1 MSRQKTVRTN
11 KAYTLDNPI
20 EGAVLVGRGVKGLAR
35 LGFRYRTE
43 LGLLA
48 LVAVL
53 YFGVRHEI
61 GPRWAT
67 FCTLAGRRARA
78 RVWLVAPVG
87 DGRLSCARTRRLV
100 IEVFKQTRV
109 ENVAGQLPMIRRS
122 MVTPAGERLIV
133 WCRAGQSAELLDAR
147 VEELRAGARCRHVT
161 VTRDPNRSHRVSI
174 DVIRRETLAGVLVRS
189 PLLDLAGRIDP
200 TPPTASE
207 VQP

>member
-11 KAYTLDNPI
+11 KAYKLDNPV
-20 EGAVLVGRGVKGLAR
+20 EGLVLAGRGVKALAR

-43 LGLLA
+43 LGFLA

-53 YFGVRHEI
+53 YFGVRHEV

-67 FCTLAGRRARA
+67 FCTLAAAVLVLSWGWSRR
-78 RVWLVAPVG
+78 LVI
-87 DGRLSCARTRRLV
+87 GRLSCARTRRLV
-100 IEVFKQTRV
+100 VEVFKQTRV

-122 MVTPAGERLIV
+122 IVTPAGERLIV

-189 PLLDLAGRIDP
+189 PLLDLAARLDP
-200 TPPTASE
+200 THTE